1 MPPTGDLPDT
11 APLGPGKRPSAV
23 TQQQRSR
30 VQRRQ
35 SQVES
40 AASTPS
46 ASTSSDSGCSLCAM
60 VLEKAALSGLST
72 LWEPLQGTV
81 GRSQDLDKVPKEPGD
96 CPHRQGTQPAPPAAQ
111 ESVVEWPGA
120 YTCWAPRGDSEAHC
134 QPGNA
139 GQLEVTVAGPES
151 GGGGSGGRGGVDRGR
166 RAWGVR
172 RGPRAGG
179 GGRTAGG
186 RRECGAGRRM
196 RSRGAAPGW
205 AAGPSGA
212 LCLLLGALLGAVAE
226 ALATAAFPP
235 SPSLPVSFRVLGAE
249 SAFFLRA
256 SSPDAPRNASPQARA
271 QAFFPLRALRPPVL
285 RASYGPFSAEQ
296 EVPPELLP
304 PSPGWRLRAHVL
316 QERIHRGRPRA
327 HVLFHAL
334 GRDWAEPDPGAS
346 RLPCV
351 RVFAFRETQAVRGSC
366 RLRGELGLCVARLD
380 LPAGWFSPPTAPAGR
395 KKPAAEPAEGSPVEL
410 YYSLPAGE
418 PRADC
423 EAGDAGQDSASRTG
437 QGGREDATSR
447 LQRLGTVHLS
457 RAPDSTRLRE
467 VRLDDNV
474 VIQLPARPARRG
486 DVVTASIAVASNATV
501 DLFILRAKVK
511 KGVDILSAQASEPR
525 QWGVR
530 QEPGDGAQR
539 GGIVLVCQ
547 RLAPGARD
555 RSSVQPS
562 EVARVN
568 FEVSSGISSA
578 PGGQPV
584 TWEVEYP
591 RDRIISVAVS
601 NIFTSQQD
609 LVAVVPL
616 AMDTE
621 LLNTAVLTGRTVA
634 VPVRA
639 VAVEEDGAVT
649 DVSGAVECVSADEDV
664 LKVSERCDHVFV
676 SGKETRGQVD
686 AAVSFSHQHLS
697 AILRVTV
704 WAPRL
709 PLQITLSDT
718 ELSQIKGWR
727 VPVGTSKR
735 PTRES
740 EDEEEEE
747 ERRGRGCALQFQRA
761 TVRVLAQFVAEAAGP
776 WASPRLLLG
785 PDWQLD
791 ITHLV
796 ADFTKLEEPRVATLQ
811 DGGILVGREVGMA
824 TIQVLSPLSD
834 SILAEKTVTVLDDKV
849 SVTDLAV
856 QLVAGLTASLQPG
869 ADNSRA
875 VTAVATAQELLRTP
889 KQEAVLS
896 TWLQFSDGSAAPLD
910 IYDPQ
915 DFALTATSLDEAVV
929 SVATA
934 YSGGPVVRAE
944 GEGQGPLVRVDMS
957 IAEAC
962 QKSKRRSVL
971 AAGIG
976 YVRVKFGG
984 NEGAEAQPE
993 GQTQASGWRQEG
1005 WTGSS
1010 APAELGEDAPGRT
1023 PTAAPVDAGAA
1034 ETSRLDAAPVEGV
1047 PLDLTRLPA
1056 PVGAP
1061 RAGAGPRGL
1070 SDLEVGMYAL
1080 LGVFCLAILLFLAN
1094 CAAFALRYR
1103 RKQLPLE
1110 GQAAGSHSHDW
1121 VWLGEAEPPLPPPS
1135 DQHTTV
1141 IDRDPGSRQDSS
1153 RMLPDGVPREGGAG
1167 KDGGGQETAPGAR
1180 DSPTSMRKKVKVSA
1194 GPPGGLL
1201 LRGRA
1206 EGLTW
1211 GRPDVDVALGAPPE
1225 LRFYL
1230 EKFQEKA

>member
-1 MPPTGDLPDT
+1 M
-11 APLGPGKRPSAV
+11 V
-23 TQQQRSR
+23 T
-30 VQRRQ
+30 
-35 SQVES
+35 
-40 AASTPS
+40 
-46 ASTSSDSGCSLCAM
+46 
-60 VLEKAALSGLST
+60 
-72 LWEPLQGTV
+72 
-81 GRSQDLDKVPKEPGD
+81 
-96 CPHRQGTQPAPPAAQ
+96 
-111 ESVVEWPGA
+111 
-120 YTCWAPRGDSEAHC
+120 
-134 QPGNA
+134 
-139 GQLEVTVAGPES
+139 
-151 GGGGSGGRGGVDRGR
+151 
-166 RAWGVR
+166 
-172 RGPRAGG
+172 
-179 GGRTAGG
+179 
-186 RRECGAGRRM
+186 
-196 RSRGAAPGW
+196 
-205 AAGPSGA
+205 
-212 LCLLLGALLGAVAE
+212 E
-226 ALATAAFPP
+226 ALAAAATLQAFPP

-256 SSPDAPRNASPQARA
+256 SGPDAPRNASPQARA
-271 QAFFPLRALRPPVL
+271 QAFFPLGAARPPVL

-296 EVPPELLP
+296 
-304 PSPGWRLRAHVL
+304 
-316 QERIHRGRPRA
+316 
-327 HVLFHAL
+327 
-334 GRDWAEPDPGAS
+334 
-346 RLPCV
+346 
-351 RVFAFRETQAVRGSC
+351 
-366 RLRGELGLCVARLD
+366 
-380 LPAGWFSPPTAPAGR
+380 
-395 KKPAAEPAEGSPVEL
+395 
-410 YYSLPAGE
+410 
-418 PRADC
+418 
-423 EAGDAGQDSASRTG
+423 
-437 QGGREDATSR
+437 
-447 LQRLGTVHLS
+447 
-457 RAPDSTRLRE
+457 E

-486 DVVTASIAVASNATV
+486 DVVTASIAVASNTTV
-501 DLFILRAKVK
+501 DLFILSPQDAASRGHTGAVEKGSEGPARLTGPGSRLQNREPCLGAGQPPRVSASCARSFSSPGKARGAGRARAPCWLLLLELERQRFRLGDKRKSKVLHFVPPRASVTQSLTVEAYGERQLRTQAGVGRAKVK

-530 QEPGDGAQR
+530 QEPGAGGQR
-539 GGIVLVCQ
+539 GSVVLVCQ

-555 RSSVQPS
+555 RSSVQSS

-568 FEVSSGISSA
+568 FEVSSSVSSA

-591 RDRIISVAVS
+591 RGGVTTAAVS

-609 LVAVVPL
+609 LVAMVPL

-649 DVSGAVECVSADEDV
+649 DVSGSVECVSADEDV

-686 AAVSFSHQHLS
+686 AAVRFSHQHLS
-697 AILRVTV
+697 AVLRVTV

-709 PLQITLSDT
+709 PLQIALSDP

-727 VPVGTSKR
+727 VPVGASKR

-740 EDEEEEE
+740 EDEEEE

-776 WASPRLLLG
+776 WASPHLLLG

-811 DGGILVGREVGMA
+811 DGILVGREVGMA

-849 SVTDLAV
+849 SVTDLAI

-869 ADNSRA
+869 TDNSRA

-929 SVATA
+929 SVAVA
-934 YSGGPVVRAE
+934 HSGGPVVRAE

-971 AAGIG
+971 AAGVG
-976 YVRVKFGG
+976 YIRVKFGDDG
-984 NEGAEAQPE
+984 DEGPEAQPE
-993 GQTQASGWRQEG
+993 GQTQASSRHQEG
-1005 WTGSS
+1005 RAGGAS
-1010 APAELGEDAPGRT
+1010 AEQGEDAPGRT
-1023 PTAAPVDAGAA
+1023 PTTAPVDAGAA

-1047 PLDLTRLPA
+1047 PLDLTRFLA

-1141 IDRDPGSRQDSS
+1141 IDRDPGGRQDGSQL
-1153 RMLPDGVPREGGAG
+1153 LPAGGAG
-1167 KDGGGQETAPGAR
+1167 EDGGGQEAPPGAR
-1180 DSPTSMRKKVKVSA
+1180 HSPMSTRKKVKVPA

-1206 EGLTW
+1206 EGLEW
-1211 GRPDVDVALGAPPE
+1211 GRPDLDAPPE

-1230 EKFQEKA
+1230 EKFKAKA

>member
-1 MPPTGDLPDT
+1 
-11 APLGPGKRPSAV
+11 
-23 TQQQRSR
+23 
-30 VQRRQ
+30 
-35 SQVES
+35 
-40 AASTPS
+40 
-46 ASTSSDSGCSLCAM
+46 
-60 VLEKAALSGLST
+60 
-72 LWEPLQGTV
+72 
-81 GRSQDLDKVPKEPGD
+81 
-96 CPHRQGTQPAPPAAQ
+96 
-111 ESVVEWPGA
+111 
-120 YTCWAPRGDSEAHC
+120 
-134 QPGNA
+134 
-139 GQLEVTVAGPES
+139 
-151 GGGGSGGRGGVDRGR
+151 
-166 RAWGVR
+166 
-172 RGPRAGG
+172 
-179 GGRTAGG
+179 
-186 RRECGAGRRM
+186 M
-196 RSRGAAPGW
+196 RSRGSAPRR
-205 AAGPSGA
+205 AAGPGGA
-212 LCLLLGALLGAVAE
+212 LSLLLGALLGAVTE
-226 ALATAAFPP
+226 ALAAAATLQAFPP

-256 SSPDAPRNASPQARA
+256 SGPDAPRNASPQARA
-271 QAFFPLRALRPPVL
+271 QAFFPLGAARPPVL
-285 RASYGPFSAEQ
+285 QASYGPFSAEQ

-304 PSPGWRLRAHVL
+304 PAPGWQLRAHVL

-334 GRDWAEPDPGAS
+334 GRAWAEPGPEAA

-351 RVFAFRETQAVRGSC
+351 RVFAFRDTQQVRGGC

-380 LPAGWFSPPTAPAGR
+380 LPASWFGPPMAPAGR
-395 KKPAAEPAEGSPVEL
+395 RRPAAEPAEGSPVEL

-418 PRADC
+418 PRTDC
-423 EAGDAGQDSASRTG
+423 GAGDAGRDSAGRDSAGRDSAGRDSASQPG
-437 QGGREDATSR
+437 QDSREDAAAR

-457 RAPDSTRLRE
+457 RAPDSARLRE

-486 DVVTASIAVASNATV
+486 DVVTASIAVAGNTTV

-530 QEPGDGAQR
+530 QEPGAGGQR
-539 GGIVLVCQ
+539 GSVVLVCQ

-555 RSSVQPS
+555 RSVQSS

-568 FEVSSGISSA
+568 FEVSSSVSSA

-591 RDRIISVAVS
+591 RGGVTTAAVS

-609 LVAVVPL
+609 LVAMVPL

-649 DVSGAVECVSADEDV
+649 DVSGSVECVSADEDV

-686 AAVSFSHQHLS
+686 AAVRFSHQHLS
-697 AILRVTV
+697 AVLRVTV

-709 PLQITLSDT
+709 PLQIALSDP

-727 VPVGTSKR
+727 VPVGASKR

-740 EDEEEEE
+740 EDEEEE

-811 DGGILVGREVGMA
+811 DGILVGREVGMA

-849 SVTDLAV
+849 SVTDLAI

-869 ADNSRA
+869 TDNSRA

-929 SVATA
+929 SVAA
-934 YSGGPVVRAE
+934 AHSGGPVVRAE

-971 AAGIG
+971 AAGVG
-976 YVRVKFGG
+976 YVRVKFGDDG
-984 NEGAEAQPE
+984 DEGPEAQPE
-993 GQTQASGWRQEG
+993 GQTQASSRHQEG
-1005 WTGSS
+1005 RAGGAS
-1010 APAELGEDAPGRT
+1010 AEQGEDAPGRT

-1047 PLDLTRLPA
+1047 PLDLTRFLA

-1141 IDRDPGSRQDSS
+1141 IDRDPGGRQDGSQL
-1153 RMLPDGVPREGGAG
+1153 LPAGGAG
-1167 KDGGGQETAPGAR
+1167 EDGGGQEAPPGAR
-1180 DSPTSMRKKVKVSA
+1180 HSPMSTRKKVKVPA

-1206 EGLTW
+1206 EGLEW
-1211 GRPDVDVALGAPPE
+1211 GRPDLDAPPE

-1230 EKFQEKA
+1230 EKFKAKA